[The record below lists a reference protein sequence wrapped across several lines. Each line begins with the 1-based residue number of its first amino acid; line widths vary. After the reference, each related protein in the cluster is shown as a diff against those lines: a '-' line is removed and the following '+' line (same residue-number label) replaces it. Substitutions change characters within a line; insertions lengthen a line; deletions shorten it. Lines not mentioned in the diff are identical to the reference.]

1 MDRLKVTDASGHE
14 WEQELL
20 PGVSY
25 AIGRSPSNQIVLRDP
40 RTSRHHAQIRFKNGG
55 FTLFDGYETD
65 GELRRSVNR
74 VFVNGEP
81 VAEKQLVHGDEILVG
96 ASKLIFEND
105 SPDDSRLSQPD
116 FDDRPL
122 GRTQLLLSADKLMQ
136 SVKGKEAA
144 VSVKNEK
151 SEIEDLR
158 RKAKI
163 LDLLYEMSKT
173 LTGAFD
179 LQTIFARATDVI
191 FEVTPADRVVALLKR
206 NNVSGSEQD
215 EQLHPIATKART
227 SELSSLTDKLTIS
240 RTITHKVMSE
250 GLALLSQDARADAE
264 FSGVDSIVMQ
274 GVRST
279 ICAPLVTESGVHG
292 ALYADRLDPFAAFT
306 VDDLA
311 LISAVAA
318 NTAVVVETIRAH
330 ERLAREQVA
339 RANYSRFL
347 PQYVVQQLL
356 EKPESVALGGTNQTV
371 TVLFA
376 DIRGFTRLSERE
388 KPEKILQ
395 LLNRYFS
402 EMTELIF
409 MHGGTLD
416 KYIGDGLMALFGA
429 PTASAEDAT
438 NSVRTAIAM
447 QQRLQQLNTDLIID
461 GFEPLGIGIGLHT
474 GEAIVGY
481 VGSERRSE
489 YTAIGDTVNLAA
501 RLEANALAGQILMSG
516 VTAAALRESFSLVPR
531 DSITVRNRV
540 QPVPLFEVNWK

>member
-1 MDRLKVTDASGHE
+1 VDRLKVIDASGHE

-20 PGVSY
+20 PQLIY

-40 RTSRHHAQIRFKNGG
+40 RTSRHHAQICYKNGG
-55 FTLFDGYETD
+55 FTLFDGYETG
-65 GELRRSVNR
+65 GEFRRSVNR

-105 SPDDSRLSQPD
+105 LQNDSHSNQLD

-122 GRTQLLLSADKLMQ
+122 GRTQLLLSADNLMQ
-136 SVKGKEAA
+136 SVKGKEVALP
-144 VSVKNEK
+144 VKTET

-163 LDLLYEMSKT
+163 LELLYEMSKT

-179 LQTIFARATDVI
+179 LQTIFAKATDVI
-191 FEVTPADRVVALLKR
+191 FEATPADRVVALLKR
-206 NNVSGSEQD
+206 NDVSGSEQGD
-215 EQLHPIATKART
+215 HLHPIATKART
-227 SELSSLTDKLTIS
+227 PELSALTDKLTIS
-240 RTITHKVMSE
+240 RTITRKVMSE

-306 VDDLA
+306 ADDLA

-356 EKPESVALGGTNQTV
+356 EKPESFALGGTNQTV

-376 DIRGFTRLSERE
+376 DIRGFTRLSEQE

-429 PTASAEDAT
+429 PTASEADAT

-447 QQRLQQLNTDLIID
+447 QRRLQQLNIELMAD
-461 GFEPLGIGIGLHT
+461 GFDALGIGIGLHT

-481 VGSERRSE
+481 VGSEKRSE

-516 VTAAALRESFSLVPR
+516 VTAAALRESFSLVQR

-540 QPVPLFEVNWK
+540 QTVPLFEVNWK

>member
-1 MDRLKVTDASGHE
+1 MGRLKVTDASGRE

-20 PGVSY
+20 PHLVY
-25 AIGRSPSNQIVLRDP
+25 TIGRSPSNQIVLRDP
-40 RTSRHHAQIRFKNGG
+40 RTSRHHAQIRYGNGC
-55 FTLFDGYETD
+55 FTLIDGYEAA
-65 GELRRSVNR
+65 GEVRRSVNR
-74 VFVNGEP
+74 VFVNGEAI
-81 VAEKQLVHGDEILVG
+81 AEKQLTDGDEILVG
-96 ASKLIFEND
+96 ASKLIFEKDFRSGKLN
-105 SPDDSRLSQPD
+105 

-122 GRTQLLLSADKLMQ
+122 GRTQLLLSSDALMQ
-136 SVKGKEAA
+136 SVKGKKIALELQTDT
-144 VSVKNEK
+144 

-163 LDLLYEMSKT
+163 LELLYEMSKT

-179 LQTIFARATDVI
+179 LQTIFAKATDVI
-191 FEVTPADRVVALLKR
+191 FEATPADRVVALLKV
-206 NNVSGSEQD
+206 NNVSGSEQND
-215 EQLHPIATKART
+215 ELYPIATKTRS
-227 SELSSLTDKLTIS
+227 SELSGLTGKLTIS

-250 GLALLSQDARADAE
+250 GLALLSQDARTDAE
-264 FSGVDSIVMQ
+264 FSGVDSIVTQ

-279 ICAPLVTESGVHG
+279 ICAPLMTESGVHG
-292 ALYADRLDPFAAFT
+292 AIYADRLDPFAAFT
-306 VDDLA
+306 ADDLA
-311 LISAVAA
+311 LISAVTA

-347 PQYVVQQLL
+347 PPYVVQQLL
-356 EKPESVALGGTNQTV
+356 EKPESFALGGTNQIV

-429 PTASAEDAT
+429 PTASPQDAT

-447 QQRLQQLNTDLIID
+447 QRRLQELNIELKAD
-461 GFEPLGIGIGLHT
+461 GFEELGIGIGLHT

-481 VGSERRSE
+481 IGCEKRSE

-516 VTAAALRESFSLVPR
+516 VTAAALRDSFSLVPR

-540 QPVPLFEVNWK
+540 QTVPLFEVQWK